1 MPFVRSLRP
10 LYPFR
15 VLPLLLWASLTVR
28 AAEPLSGKWLV
39 TADFFG
45 VPRFSRLELA
55 EQSGSITGTYNGV
68 KLSGKLTGSQLLLS
82 GKGEDAE
89 TVDLTGTV
97 NGSKISGSVMIADP
111 HDRAPLKFSF
121 DAVHATAIPR
131 VTPRRHEFT
140 PTVFYRQYSPFNKP
154 VLTVNAG
161 DTIHTT
167 TVDAGGADEHGV
179 RRVAGGN
186 PQTGPFYVTGA
197 MPGDTLVV
205 HINRLRLNRDWAGSD
220 DGIVDRALDS
230 DLAVKTRENRKS
242 IRWHLDLQANT
253 ATPEAAS
260 EHLKNFA
267 IPLRPMLGCIAAAP
281 APAGGA
287 PPTGDSGFYGG
298 NMDFNEIGDGTTVYL
313 PVSNPGAL
321 LYLGDAHALQGDGEL
336 NGNALETSMD
346 VEFSVDV
353 VEGKRPPEPR
363 LETAD
368 EIMAMGLNGSVDD
381 ALREATSNMADWLMK
396 DYKLSASETAQVLG
410 VASQYKIAE
419 VADRNAAVV
428 LKIRKSLLSQVAR

>member
-1 MPFVRSLRP
+1 M
-10 LYPFR
+10 
-15 VLPLLLWASLTVR
+15 
-28 AAEPLSGKWLV
+28 

-45 VPRFSRLELA
+45 VARFFRLELA
-55 EQSGSITGTYNGV
+55 EQSNSVTGTYNSV
-68 KLSGKLTGSQLLLS
+68 KLSGKLAGSHLALS
-82 GKGEDAE
+82 GKGEGGE

-97 NGSKISGSVMIADP
+97 ADSKISGSVTVADP
-111 HDRAPLKFSF
+111 HDPSPVKFSF
-121 DAVHATAIPR
+121 DAVPANPIARTS
-131 VTPRRHEFT
+131 PRRHEFT

-179 RRVAGGN
+179 RRIAGGN
-186 PQTGPFYVTGA
+186 PQTGPFYVNGA

-205 HINRLRLNRDWAGSD
+205 HINRLRLNRDWASSD
-220 DGIVDRALDS
+220 DGIVGRALDS

-253 ATPEAAS
+253 ATPEPAS

-281 APAGGA
+281 PPAGGA
-287 PPTGDSGFYGG
+287 PPTGDSGFFGG

-321 LYLGDAHALQGDGEL
+321 LYVGDAHAVQGDGEL

-346 VEFSVDV
+346 VEFTVDV
-353 VEGKRPPEPR
+353 LEGRRPPEPR
-363 LETAD
+363 LETAG
-368 EIMAMGLNGSVDD
+368 EIMAMGFNGSVDD
-381 ALREATSNMADWLMK
+381 ALRKQQATWPTGS
-396 DYKLSASETAQVLG
+396 
-410 VASQYKIAE
+410 
-419 VADRNAAVV
+419 
-428 LKIRKSLLSQVAR
+428 

>member
-1 MPFVRSLRP
+1 MPSVRALRP

-15 VLPLLLWASLTVR
+15 VLPLLLWAFLTVR
-28 AAEPLSGKWLV
+28 AAEPLSGKWLM

-45 VPRFSRLELA
+45 VPRFFRLELT
-55 EQSGSITGTYNGV
+55 EQSGSLTGTYNGV
-68 KLSGKLTGSQLLLS
+68 KLAGKLAASRIELS
-82 GKGEDAE
+82 GKGEGGE

-97 NGSKISGSVMIADP
+97 DDSKISGSVTVADP
-111 HDRAPLKFSF
+111 HDPAPLKFSF
-121 DAVHATAIPR
+121 HAVHATPITRA
-131 VTPRRHEFT
+131 TPRRHEFT
-140 PTVFYRQYSPFNKP
+140 PNVFYRQYSPFNKP

-186 PQTGPFYVTGA
+186 PQTGPFYITGA

-253 ATPEAAS
+253 ATPEPAS

-267 IPLRPMLGCIAAAP
+267 VPLRPMLGCIAAAP
-281 APAGGA
+281 PPAGGA

-298 NMDFNEIGDGTTVYL
+298 NMDFNEVGDGTTVYL

-346 VEFSVDV
+346 VEFTLDV
-353 VEGKRPPEPR
+353 IEGKRPPEPR

-396 DYKLSASETAQVLG
+396 DYKLTASEAAQVLG

-428 LKIRKSLLSQVAR
+428 LKIRKSLLSQVVR